1 MVKHNLKSKVVLSE
15 LEQIFEQPPH
25 RPNVTALYMLH
36 DTVKMAKDNTTFA
49 INALETIVYLT
60 RPAYTD
66 ITLKSLLD
74 VSISIHFWMPN
85 LEQPASYCKTWF
97 I

>member
-1 MVKHNLKSKVVLSE
+1 MPRALSLSLSRPQTEMVKHNLKSKVVLSE

-25 RPNVTALYMLH
+25 RPNVTAHYLLH
-36 DTVKMAKDNTTFA
+36 DSVKMAKDNTTLA

-74 VSISIHFWMPN
+74 VSTPV
-85 LEQPASYCKTWF
+85 
-97 I
+97 